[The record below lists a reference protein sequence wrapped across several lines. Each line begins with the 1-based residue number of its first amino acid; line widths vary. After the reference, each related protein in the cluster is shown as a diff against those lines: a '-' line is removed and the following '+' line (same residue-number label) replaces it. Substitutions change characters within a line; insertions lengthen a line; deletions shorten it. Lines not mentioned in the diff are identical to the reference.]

1 MYEKFINVKSESLI
15 GDRTIHNKKNR
26 TTPQRNLSRGH
37 RSIQNALCPYRY
49 EPWSNMGERVIPTGV
64 DVFFL

>member
-49 EPWSNMGERVIPTGV
+49 EP
-64 DVFFL
+64 